1 MLHEFIADHRDEL
14 ISRCRSKASKRNAP
28 KATVAELEHGIP
40 LFLEQLID
48 TLRVEQCD
56 GAEQKSEDLSSQPA
70 KGNAAAIEMGR
81 TASAHGGKLMQQGFT
96 VDQVVHDYG
105 DVCQAITDLAYE
117 LKAPIATHEFRTFNR
132 CLDNVIADAVTGY
145 SHRLTDDAS
154 ARGVQFLNDH
164 VGALGHK
171 LRDLLHT
178 ATLAIVAI
186 KSGNVG
192 LSGATGSVLDRCMVD
207 MRDAID
213 LAIADV
219 GVKAGI
225 PANRR
230 TVSVADFV
238 GDVRI
243 AALLEAKATDCIFSV
258 AEVAKDLSI
267 AVDAD
272 MLSAAVGNLL
282 RNGFKFTKPNT
293 EVALRAY
300 GDADRV
306 YIEVEDHCGGLAPD
320 AAGRMLLPFAQNGE
334 DVSGLGGGLIR
345 CQRDVEA
352 NDGILRVKDVA
363 TSGCV
368 FTIELPRHQL
378 LQQAPKDPGR

>member
-1 MLHEFIADHRDEL
+1 MLHEFIAEHRDEL
-14 ISRCRSKASKRNAP
+14 IKRCRNKASQRNAP
-28 KATVAELEHGIP
+28 KATVAELEQGIP
-40 LFLEQLID
+40 LFFEQLIT
-48 TLRVEQCD
+48 TLRVEQTSGRSESKSEVLERQPANAD
-56 GAEQKSEDLSSQPA
+56 GAAL
-70 KGNAAAIEMGR
+70 EMGK
-81 TASAHGGKLMQQGFT
+81 TATAHGSKLMEQGFT

-105 DVCQAITDLAYE
+105 DVCQAVTDLAYE
-117 LKAPIATHEFRTFNR
+117 LKAPIATEEFRTFNR

-145 SHRLTDDAS
+145 SHRFTDDAS
-154 ARGVQFLNDH
+154 TREAQFLNDH

-192 LSGATGSVLDRCMVD
+192 LSGATGSVLDHCMVA

-213 LAIADV
+213 LSIADV
-219 GVKAGI
+219 RVKAGI
-225 PANRR
+225 PARRR
-230 TVSVADFV
+230 TISLADFV

-243 AALLEAKATDCIFSV
+243 AALLEARATGCIFSV
-258 AEVAKDLSI
+258 GEVAKNLSI

-282 RNGFKFTKPNT
+282 CNGFRFTKPDT
-293 EVALRAY
+293 EVSLRAY

-320 AAGRMLLPFAQNGE
+320 AAERMLLPYVQNGE

-363 TSGCV
+363 HSGCV

-378 LQQAPKDPGR
+378 PQGAG